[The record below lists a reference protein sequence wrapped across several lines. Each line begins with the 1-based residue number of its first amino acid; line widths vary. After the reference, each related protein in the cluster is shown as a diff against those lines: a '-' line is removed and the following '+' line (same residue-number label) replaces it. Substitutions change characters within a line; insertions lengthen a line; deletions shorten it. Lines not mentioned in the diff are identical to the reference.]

1 MKKLIFQIHLILLL
15 SLMTIGFSLNLTLTD
30 YHDPSAN
37 HILDAEVVNDIL
49 IISGMLGG
57 IEFYDISNPSELNHL
72 TNFNLSSGGGGWGGG
87 TKSNCVR
94 ALNNHAY
101 FTSSN
106 GIYVVDISNPNNPQ
120 SQGAISGTSNLNLEN
135 LDLHNNVL
143 AVCAHDAGVLLYDI
157 SNPQNPYHTATINTN
172 NAWANVM
179 SSNIIYIGN
188 DHNILIYDI
197 NNLSN
202 PNEVGIIE
210 TSNAIK
216 DLDIENDLLYVAIGS
231 DGVNVYDITDLYN
244 PLYLNNFNTGT
255 MANRISTFNDKL
267 AVSDWEDIDILEW
280 NGQELIQV
288 GYKNTGKRTMAI
300 ATKNEFIYSAEWA
313 SIQAF
318 KYGTIQEPDIDLSTW
333 ELNFPYVENGNS
345 YSLSVE
351 IINNGNEI
359 LINSDNYTTNSEFQ
373 IINPLESLNPGET
386 QIIEIIYNAS
396 TENASGAYRIY
407 SNDPDEPEI
416 ICETN
421 GNIDGANIG
430 EPAPDFNLNYVA
442 NGNGNFHLSDHLGKI
457 IVLAFFAPN

>member
-1 MKKLIFQIHLILLL
+1 
-15 SLMTIGFSLNLTLTD
+15 
-30 YHDPSAN
+30 
-37 HILDAEVVNDIL
+37 
-49 IISGMLGG
+49 
-57 IEFYDISNPSELNHL
+57 
-72 TNFNLSSGGGGWGGG
+72 
-87 TKSNCVR
+87 
-94 ALNNHAY
+94 
-101 FTSSN
+101 
-106 GIYVVDISNPNNPQ
+106 
-120 SQGAISGTSNLNLEN
+120 
-135 LDLHNNVL
+135 
-143 AVCAHDAGVLLYDI
+143 
-157 SNPQNPYHTATINTN
+157 
-172 NAWANVM
+172 M

-188 DHNILIYDI
+188 DHYILIYDI

-359 LINSDNYTTNSEFQ
+359 LINSDNYTTNSEFH

-442 NGNGNFHLSDHLGKI
+442 NGNGNFHLSDHLSKI

>member
-1 MKKLIFQIHLILLL
+1 MKLCQFVFL
-15 SLMTIGFSLNLTLTD
+15 
-30 YHDPSAN
+30 
-37 HILDAEVVNDIL
+37 
-49 IISGMLGG
+49 
-57 IEFYDISNPSELNHL
+57 
-72 TNFNLSSGGGGWGGG
+72 
-87 TKSNCVR
+87 
-94 ALNNHAY
+94 
-101 FTSSN
+101 
-106 GIYVVDISNPNNPQ
+106 
-120 SQGAISGTSNLNLEN
+120 
-135 LDLHNNVL
+135 
-143 AVCAHDAGVLLYDI
+143 
-157 SNPQNPYHTATINTN
+157 
-172 NAWANVM
+172 
-179 SSNIIYIGN
+179 SSNIIYISN
-188 DHNILIYDI
+188 DHDILIYDI
-197 NNLSN
+197 NDLSN

-216 DLDIENDLLYVAIGS
+216 DLDIENNLLYVAIGS

-280 NGQELIQV
+280 NGQALIQV

-396 TENASGAYRIY
+396 STTYTKNFWSVCSIYDGSADPTLNNWFSAGYFNTTSALTHIQFKMASG
-407 SNDPDEPEI
+407 
-416 ICETN
+416 
-421 GNIDGANIG
+421 
-430 EPAPDFNLNYVA
+430 NLNA
-442 NGNGNFHLSDHLGKI
+442 GKI
-457 IVLAFFAPN
+457 KMYGIV